1 MTSFQRV
8 NRIFINVDE
17 FKISNRQIDRFSPV
31 IEVMKTSSSIFR
43 MLDDGS
49 EDSATDLRIAVWRL
63 KATIELSIL
72 PFNSDILQLS
82 RLFEEIQTFGKYY
95 PNLIQYV
102 EKLGELVGW
111 LLENP
116 NNPKLN
122 EITESMNSLGSGN
135 KIGVAARLV
144 RGRIPGWDESGWSA
158 FQTMFPDCE
167 KIISVATLRKDLFDL
182 IIVPSGGNSV
192 PFRRELFTSFVAPE
206 ILFISYD
213 CEARFSYR
221 HSKLPHGSVSFK
233 AHQKAGKSTQAA
245 IVPSETVTVD
255 NWFDSSFWELTR
267 KNLLKTD
274 GHSESS
280 IDERFKVKSRLALL
294 GAKKGIY
301 FREDH
306 KIIEISDLIEGRV
319 DIDDFGNKYPR
330 KTVQELERGN
340 LVVLRTSGSGDAL
353 DDVSASLMMN
363 DDKFEL
369 IESSCEWKAF
379 LLKALEQH
387 GSDVVATMLA
397 RCGHQIREPNY
408 LWMWTTQIVI
418 KPESKSTFIDLIK
431 VVKELGYEFT
441 LDHPETYACEKWEQ
455 MHELIKYRMK
465 AGQKIRDALLQMLR
479 IFIKSGVQIEDEHNI
494 FLAGVGG
501 GELTIF
507 RISGMDDMSQTVP
520 YSKTGIVASVET

>member
-1 MTSFQRV
+1 MTSFHRV
-8 NRIFINVDE
+8 NKIFRNVDK
-17 FKISNRQIDRFSPV
+17 FKISNKLIGRFGPV
-31 IEVMKTSSSIFR
+31 VEIRKTSASIFR
-43 MLDDGS
+43 MLEDELDDS
-49 EDSATDLRIAVWRL
+49 TTDLRIAVWRL
-63 KATIELSIL
+63 KATIELSTL
-72 PFNSDILQLS
+72 PFNSDALQLG
-82 RLFEEIQTFGKYY
+82 RLFEEIQTFSKYY
-95 PNLIQYV
+95 PTLIPYI

-122 EITESMNSLGSGN
+122 ELTECVNSLEAEI

-144 RGRIPGWDESGWSA
+144 RGSVPGWDESGWSS
-158 FQTMFPDCE
+158 FQALFPKCK

-182 IIVPSGGNSV
+182 IIVPSGGISV

-213 CEARFSYR
+213 CESRFSYQPP
-221 HSKLPHGSVSFK
+221 KLPLGSMSFK
-233 AHQKAGKSTQAA
+233 FHHKLKEKTHVA
-245 IVPSETVTVD
+245 ITASETVIVD
-255 NWFDSSFWELTR
+255 DWFDRNFWELTR
-267 KNLLKTD
+267 IKLLKTD

-306 KIIEISDLIEGRV
+306 KVIEISDLIEGRV

-330 KTVQELERGN
+330 KTVQELRRGS
-340 LVVLRTSGSGDAL
+340 LVVLRTAGSGDAL
-353 DDVSASLMMN
+353 DDVSTSLMMT
-363 DDKFEL
+363 DDKFDL

-379 LLKALEQH
+379 LLEALEQH
-387 GSDVVATMLA
+387 GPEIVATMLA
-397 RCGHQIREPNY
+397 RRGHQIREPNY
-408 LWMWTTQIVI
+408 LWMWTTKTVI

-431 VVKELGYEFT
+431 VVKDLGYEFAS
-441 LDHPETYACEKWEQ
+441 DHPETYASKKWEQ
-455 MHELIKYRMK
+455 MQELISYRRK
-465 AGQKIRDALLQMLR
+465 ASRKIREALLQMLQE
-479 IFIKSGVQIEDEHNI
+479 FIKSGIQIEDEHNI
-494 FLAGVGG
+494 SLAGVGG

-507 RISGMDDMSQTVP
+507 RISGMDNTSQAVP